1 MGRREGGWVG
11 GRGECG
17 TVMYPDFPLDF
28 TEFLVFLSILSHV
41 SIVNCEA
48 EQVYLMLQLKIKEV
62 TINFKPQTLKQN
74 LSLQNPKQ

>member
-28 TEFLVFLSILSHV
+28 TEFLVFSSFLSHV
-41 SIVNCEA
+41 SIVIFDA
-48 EQVYLMLQLKIKEV
+48 EQVYLKLHIKIKEV
-62 TINFKPQTLKQN
+62 TKNFKPQTLKQN
-74 LSLQNPKQ
+74 LSRQNPKQ